1 MEGNEV
7 KDNEK
12 VLCKARSKL
21 SLPHKKHEE
30 ADCIV
35 TQNHLVIEAEQP
47 TRIPL
52 HRIKDYR
59 IQAHTIEDF
68 KHSTVALRYF
78 DDLNQKQRL
87 SLEMATGDAASFY
100 HELELAIL
108 KAKAQWLESLPI
120 EKRYA
125 GLWPR
130 FKAVVADVFF
140 LGIIDNIIGFLPL
153 QGAGTVIFISIISII
168 MYYIGFWAW
177 MGATPG
183 KMIAGVKIVATDGS
197 SIGVGRAILRY
208 IGYIASGIILG
219 LGFLMIAWDEKKQGL
234 HDKIANTLVIRVP

>member
-108 KAKAQWLESLPI
+108 KAKAQSLESLPI
-120 EKRYA
+120 EKRCA

-130 FKAVVADVFF
+130 FKAVVADGFI
-140 LGIIDNIIGFLPL
+140 LGIINSIIAFLPF
-153 QGAGTVIFISIISII
+153 QGAETVISIIGI

-177 MGATPG
+177 KGATPG
-183 KMIAGVKIVATDGS
+183 KMKAGVKIVATDGS
-197 SIGVGRAILRY
+197 SIGVGRAILRF
-208 IGYIASGIILG
+208 IGYIVSAIILG

-234 HDKIANTLVIRVP
+234 HDKIASTLVIRVP

>member
-68 KHSTVALRYF
+68 KHTTVALRYF

-87 SLEMATGDAASFY
+87 SLEMATSDAASFY

-130 FKAVVADVFF
+130 FKAVVADGFI
-140 LGIIDNIIGFLPL
+140 LGIINSIIAFLPF
-153 QGAGTVIFISIISII
+153 QGAETVISIIGI

-177 MGATPG
+177 KGATLG

-197 SIGVGRAILRY
+197 SIGVRRAILRF
-208 IGYIASGIILG
+208 IGYIVSAIILG

>member
-35 TQNHLVIEAEQP
+35 TQNHLVIETEQP

-52 HRIKDYR
+52 YRIEDYR
-59 IQAHTIEDF
+59 IHAHTIEDF
-68 KHSTVALRYF
+68 SHSTVALRYF

-87 SLEMATGDAASFY
+87 SLEMANSDAASFY

-130 FKAVVADVFF
+130 FKAVVADGFI
-140 LGIIDNIIGFLPL
+140 LGIINSIIAFLPF
-153 QGAGTVIFISIISII
+153 QGAETVISIIGI

-177 MGATPG
+177 KGATLG

-197 SIGVGRAILRY
+197 SIGVRRAILRF
-208 IGYIASGIILG
+208 IGYIVSAIILG